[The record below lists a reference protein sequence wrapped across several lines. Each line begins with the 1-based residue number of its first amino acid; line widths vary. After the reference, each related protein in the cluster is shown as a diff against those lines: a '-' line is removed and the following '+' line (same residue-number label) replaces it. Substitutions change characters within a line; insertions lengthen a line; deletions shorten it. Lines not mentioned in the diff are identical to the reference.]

1 MSLFGYV
8 SPRNLDEA
16 VAVLAANPH
25 ARPLA
30 GGHTLLLPASRSQ
43 LAGALLVDL
52 GKIEALAGVELLA
65 DGSLKIGAT
74 TTLAALADSALIRE
88 QIPVLSGTALL
99 MGDAQLRNRATIGGN
114 IAAPDLGADL
124 PALLLALNARIQAV
138 GPNGSREILTDE
150 FSGGELIVSITVPA
164 PARGSG
170 VAYEKIK
177 HHATLFALCGVA
189 AAVQVTPD
197 GTVSDARIAVTGA
210 VARPG
215 RLRAVEQALLGKPAN
230 EASVVSAA
238 SAKDD
243 KLSFF
248 TDLFASAEYR
258 GHLTHVLTERAL
270 KRAIAAATA

>member
-8 SPRNLDEA
+8 SPPNLDEA

-150 FSGGELIVSITVPA
+150 FSGGELIVSTTVPA

-170 VAYEKIK
+170 VAYERIK
-177 HHATLFALCGVA
+177 HPATLFALCGVA

-215 RLRAVEQALLGKPAN
+215 RLRAVEQALLGKPPN